1 VPSLLAAC
9 IVAELRPDPGYNGVT
24 AIDKRPVAGR
34 VKVQRFGLR
43 ADVQADR
50 KHHGGLDQAVY
61 AYSQADADFW
71 QNELGRELPPG
82 WFGENLRVDGLD
94 ATAART
100 GERWRIG
107 EGGVVLEATVPR
119 TPCMTFARW
128 VGGPEAAGWVK
139 RFAEEGR
146 LGAYFRVVHGGTLA
160 AGDEITVTPAP
171 HSAPTMLEI
180 FRGADTGTGTGA
192 GVPR

>member
-9 IVAELRPDPGYNGVT
+9 IVAELRSDSGYYGVT

-34 VKVQRFGLR
+34 VKVHRFGLR

-61 AYSQADADFW
+61 AYSQADADYW
-71 QNELGRELPPG
+71 QDELGRELPPG

-128 VGGPEAAGWVK
+128 VGGREGAGWVK

-146 LGAYFRVVHGGTLA
+146 LGAYFRVVHAGSIG

-171 HSAPTMLEI
+171 AEAPTMIEI
-180 FRGADTGTGTGA
+180 FRRA
-192 GVPR
+192 GVEAGATP